1 MEFTCLWRDVR
12 PRLQAFLLAVKL
24 HAMVTA
30 LTLSSFLYF
39 LLLCTTLAF
48 SPGPM
53 TLLLLSLGLKDG
65 LRRSLPAQ
73 FGASVSYLVSILI
86 FAVGFSELIKD
97 YPLITRVI
105 QVVGVA
111 YILYLAYKQW
121 TSSGVTIKTTDPT
134 PENARSLFGK
144 GLLTGLSNPKAII
157 LFSAVFPQ
165 FAAIGQGS
173 AAADIAILG
182 LTFLLLQFAS
192 GCLYCYFGQR
202 IKHVLE
208 NPKRRVLL
216 QRATA
221 VLLLGVALMLARGFS
236 N

>member
-1 MEFTCLWRDVR
+1 M
-12 PRLQAFLLAVKL
+12 A
-24 HAMVTA
+24 TA

-97 YPLITRVI
+97 YPLITRII

-121 TSSGVTIKTTDPT
+121 TSSGVTITAHDAT

>member
-1 MEFTCLWRDVR
+1 MT
-12 PRLQAFLLAVKL
+12 
-24 HAMVTA
+24 TA

-39 LLLCTTLAF
+39 LLFCATMTF

-65 LRRSLPAQ
+65 LRSSIPAQ
-73 FGASVSYLVSILI
+73 IGASVSYLISILI
-86 FAVGFSELIKD
+86 FAVGFSELIKGN
-97 YPLITRVI
+97 LAITQTI
-105 QVVGVA
+105 QFVGVA
-111 YILYLAYKQW
+111 YILYLAYKEW
-121 TSSGVTIKTTDPT
+121 TSSGVTIKTNDATT
-134 PENARSLFGK
+134 ENARSLFGK

-236 N
+236 S

>member
-1 MEFTCLWRDVR
+1 M
-12 PRLQAFLLAVKL
+12 A
-24 HAMVTA
+24 TA

-73 FGASVSYLVSILI
+73 FGASVSYLISILI

-97 YPLITRVI
+97 YPLITRII

-121 TSSGVTIKTTDPT
+121 TSSGVTIKTTDAT

-173 AAADIAILG
+173 AASDIAILG

>member
-1 MEFTCLWRDVR
+1 M
-12 PRLQAFLLAVKL
+12 A
-24 HAMVTA
+24 TA

-73 FGASVSYLVSILI
+73 FGASVSYLISILI

-97 YPLITRVI
+97 YPLITRII

-121 TSSGVTIKTTDPT
+121 TSSGVTITAHDAT
-134 PENARSLFGK
+134 PENARTLFGK

>member
-1 MEFTCLWRDVR
+1 M
-12 PRLQAFLLAVKL
+12 A
-24 HAMVTA
+24 TA

-97 YPLITRVI
+97 YPLITRII

-121 TSSGVTIKTTDPT
+121 TSSGVTITTHDAT

-208 NPKRRVLL
+208 NPRRRVLL

>member
-1 MEFTCLWRDVR
+1 M
-12 PRLQAFLLAVKL
+12 A
-24 HAMVTA
+24 TA

-73 FGASVSYLVSILI
+73 FGARVSYLISILI

-97 YPLITRVI
+97 YPLITRII

-121 TSSGVTIKTTDPT
+121 TSSGVTIKTTDAT

>member
-1 MEFTCLWRDVR
+1 MKALAIIT
-12 PRLQAFLLAVKL
+12 PQTQALFPAVKF
-24 HAMVTA
+24 HAMATA

-97 YPLITRVI
+97 YPLITRII

-121 TSSGVTIKTTDPT
+121 TSSGVTIKTNDAT

-236 N
+236 S

>member
-1 MEFTCLWRDVR
+1 M
-12 PRLQAFLLAVKL
+12 AS
-24 HAMVTA
+24 A

-73 FGASVSYLVSILI
+73 FGASVSYLISILI

-97 YPLITRVI
+97 YPLITRII

-111 YILYLAYKQW
+111 YILYLAFKQW
-121 TSSGVTIKTTDPT
+121 TSSAVVISTTAQS

-208 NPKRRVLL
+208 NPRRRVLL
-216 QRATA
+216 QRVTA

-236 N
+236 S

>member
-1 MEFTCLWRDVR
+1 MRGVR
-12 PRLQAFLLAVKL
+12 PRLRAFFLAVKF
-24 HAMVTA
+24 HTMASA

-73 FGASVSYLVSILI
+73 FGASVSYLISILI

-97 YPLITRVI
+97 YPLITRII

-111 YILYLAYKQW
+111 YILYLAFKQW
-121 TSSGVTIKTTDPT
+121 TSSAVMISTTEPS

-208 NPKRRVLL
+208 NPRRRVLL
-216 QRATA
+216 QRVTA

-236 N
+236 S

>member
-1 MEFTCLWRDVR
+1 M
-12 PRLQAFLLAVKL
+12 A
-24 HAMVTA
+24 TA

-97 YPLITRVI
+97 YPLITRII

-121 TSSGVTIKTTDPT
+121 TSSGVTINATDST

-208 NPKRRVLL
+208 NPRRRVLL

-236 N
+236 S

>member
-1 MEFTCLWRDVR
+1 M
-12 PRLQAFLLAVKL
+12 A
-24 HAMVTA
+24 TA

-48 SPGPM
+48 SPGPL

-97 YPLITRVI
+97 YPLITRII

-121 TSSGVTIKTTDPT
+121 ASSGVTIKTNDVTA
-134 PENARSLFGK
+134 ENARSLFGK

-236 N
+236 S

>member
-1 MEFTCLWRDVR
+1 
-12 PRLQAFLLAVKL
+12 
-24 HAMVTA
+24 MVTA

-39 LLLCTTLAF
+39 LLLCTTITF

-73 FGASVSYLVSILI
+73 LGASASYLVSILI

-97 YPLITRVI
+97 YPLVTRGI

-121 TSSGVTIKTTDPT
+121 TSSGVQISTTDQT
-134 PENARSLFGK
+134 PESNRSLFSK

-165 FAAIGQGS
+165 FASIGQGS
-173 AAADIAILG
+173 EAADVAILG
-182 LTFLLLQFAS
+182 LTFLMLQFAS

-208 NPKRRVLL
+208 NPARRVLL
-216 QRATA
+216 QRGMA
-221 VLLLGVALMLARGFS
+221 VLLLCVALMLARGFS
-236 N
+236 

>member
-1 MEFTCLWRDVR
+1 M
-12 PRLQAFLLAVKL
+12 A
-24 HAMVTA
+24 TA

-97 YPLITRVI
+97 YPLITRII

-121 TSSGVTIKTTDPT
+121 TSSGVTIKTNDAT

-165 FAAIGQGS
+165 FAAIGQGI

-236 N
+236 S

>member
-1 MEFTCLWRDVR
+1 M
-12 PRLQAFLLAVKL
+12 A
-24 HAMVTA
+24 TA

-97 YPLITRVI
+97 YPLITRII

-121 TSSGVTIKTTDPT
+121 TSSGVTITAHDET

>member
-1 MEFTCLWRDVR
+1 MR
-12 PRLQAFLLAVKL
+12 PRLRTLFPAVKF
-24 HAMVTA
+24 HAMATA

-97 YPLITRVI
+97 YPLITRII

-121 TSSGVTIKTTDPT
+121 TSSGVTITAHDAT